1 MNERLTIQDLIDLLA
16 ARHSM
21 TKKDAE
27 AFVKEFFL
35 LIEQALEDEKYLKIK
50 GLGTFK
56 LVDVDS
62 RESVNVN
69 TGERIQIQGHTKV
82 SFTPDA
88 NMRDAINK
96 PFSHFETVVLNEN
109 TVLDDTQIEEP
120 EEDEAGE
127 GAVVEVLENKN
138 KVTDQTQYVISDTK
152 KTSKINKVAE
162 ALLTAKDENKSDE
175 QFTLVQKVPIA
186 EELATRDNVG
196 NESETEESAIE
207 NKIVR
212 EEIIEEPKEEGTLSK
227 ITKVE
232 KTVMQPEELEATVS
246 EQQPQSEEGK
256 KEDPTAETIIARE
269 LARANLDSVLAKPQS
284 GTVHPE
290 AVTKVIVQKEKS
302 PVPYLIAV
310 IIIVLLL
317 CGGAILYI
325 YYPDLFMSSPNKDNT
340 IDMPVTTQ
348 PVEPEAQL
356 LDSIEKEDTVA
367 TVIPNTPKMKEEA
380 PVSQPVTKK
389 EVEISVK
396 KDSKTTQEELSSPI
410 YSDSASYTITG
421 TKVTHTVQQG
431 ETLTKISLRYFG
443 TKGMWPYIV
452 KHNPEVIKNPDN
464 VPYGTKIKIPE
475 LTKK

>member
-16 ARHSM
+16 AKHSM

-69 TGERIQIQGHTKV
+69 TGERFQIQGHTKV

-88 NMRDAINK
+88 NIRDAINK

-109 TVLDDTQIEEP
+109 TVLEDTPMDET
-120 EEDEAGE
+120 EEDETGE
-127 GAVVEVLENKN
+127 GVSAEVLENQS
-138 KVTDQTQYVISDTK
+138 KVTVQAENVVSDTK
-152 KTSKINKVAE
+152 ETIEINKVAE
-162 ALLTAKDENKSDE
+162 DLKTAGDNDESNSDKQPALIQEVAIEN
-175 QFTLVQKVPIA
+175 
-186 EELATRDNVG
+186 NVG
-196 NESETEESAIE
+196 DESETESAIE
-207 NKIVR
+207 NKVIQ
-212 EEIIEEPKEEGTLSK
+212 EEIIEEPKEEK
-227 ITKVE
+227 ILPEITEIE
-232 KTVMQPEELEATVS
+232 KTVIQPKEVEGTVS
-246 EQQPQSEEGK
+246 ERQTESEDVK
-256 KEDPTAETIIARE
+256 KGDPTAEAIIARE
-269 LARANLDSVLAKPQS
+269 LARANLEPTTIKTQPETVQS
-284 GTVHPE
+284 EPIKK
-290 AVTKVIVQKEKS
+290 VTIQKEKS

-325 YYPDLFMSSPNKDNT
+325 YYPDLFISSSDKDNT
-340 IDMPVTTQ
+340 MDMPVTTQ
-348 PVEPEAQL
+348 PIEPGTQL
-356 LDSIEKEDTVA
+356 LDSIEKKDTVA
-367 TVIPNTPKMKEEA
+367 AVIPNTQKVKEEV
-380 PVSQPVTKK
+380 PVSQPATKK
-389 EVEISVK
+389 EVE
-396 KDSKTTQEELSSPI
+396 TSSPV

-421 TKVTHTVQQG
+421 TKATHTVKEG

-452 KHNPEVIKNPDN
+452 KHNPKVIKNPDN
-464 VPYGTKIKIPE
+464 VPYGTKIQIPE